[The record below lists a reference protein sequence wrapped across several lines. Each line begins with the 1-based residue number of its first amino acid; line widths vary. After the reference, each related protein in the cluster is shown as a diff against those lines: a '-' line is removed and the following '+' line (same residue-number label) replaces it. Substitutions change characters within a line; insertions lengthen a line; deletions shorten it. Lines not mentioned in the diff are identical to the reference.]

1 MPFIEADGVR
11 IRYRLEGKLGAPVI
25 VFSNSLG
32 TNLSMW
38 DPQVAAL
45 RDEFRILRYDT
56 RGHGLSAVPPGPY
69 SQEQLGN
76 DILTLLDAVEIR
88 RAHFCGL
95 SMGGQAG
102 IWLGANAP
110 DRFARLVLCDT
121 AAHIGN
127 PEVWNA
133 RVAAIRAGGMRMPA
147 IVSGAIERW
156 LTPKFIAQSPE
167 VVAWV
172 RRMILDTPPQGY
184 IACCEAIRDADLT
197 VQASRVL
204 APTLVISGTHD
215 PATPPAQGRSLASMI
230 RGARYVELDASH
242 ISNIEAAPEFT
253 SALRE
258 FLSGAAVPAG

>member
-1 MPFIEADGVR
+1 VPFIEANGVR
-11 IRYRLEGKLGAPVI
+11 IRYRLEGKPGASVI

-38 DPQVAAL
+38 DPQVSAL
-45 RDEFRILRYDT
+45 RGDFRILRYDT

-76 DILTLLDAVEIR
+76 DVLALLDAVEIR
-88 RAHFCGL
+88 HAHFCGL

-102 IWLGANAP
+102 IWLGANAT

-127 PEVWNA
+127 PEIWNA
-133 RVAAIRAGGMRMPA
+133 RIGAIRAGGMPA

-156 LTPKFIAQSPE
+156 FTPRFIAQSPE
-167 VVAWV
+167 MVAWV

-184 IACCEAIRDADLT
+184 IACCKAIRDADLT
-197 VQASRVL
+197 AQASRVL
-204 APTLVISGTHD
+204 APTLIISGTHD
-215 PATPPAQGRSLASMI
+215 PATPPVQGRSLAAMI
-230 RGARYVELDASH
+230 RGARYLELDASH
-242 ISNIEAAPEFT
+242 LSNIEAASQFT